1 VGLSTKQLS
10 RDKETPMSPQF
21 RTWAAITGTA
31 AVATLSLLIP
41 TAANAAQIHTTPA
54 RTSVGITVQ
63 PHDSPSTAGAVK
75 ATREWSLS
83 GLGSGEMVIGCPS
96 GYAVQFN
103 AIGGPNFGSSNK
115 AISATPV
122 GYTSTAVT
130 FWLTNWN
137 PFSRETTTVHIW
149 CDPY

>member
-83 GLGSGEMVIGCPS
+83 GLGSGVP
-96 GYAVQFN
+96 ADTL
-103 AIGGPNFGSSNK
+103 SS
-115 AISATPV
+115 SMQ
-122 GYTSTAVT
+122 
-130 FWLTNWN
+130 
-137 PFSRETTTVHIW
+137 
-149 CDPY
+149 